1 MKRLSPKPMPSL
13 FTYHED
19 EDFFDNDYQVVKVLN
34 TKQMREQLK
43 IAKTERRLNTIE
55 GMQK

>member
-1 MKRLSPKPMPSL
+1 MPSL